1 MNFRQLRTEGNCKVS
16 REMPYYNLDM
26 IVSLGYR
33 VKSKIVTNFRRWST
47 EYLKE
52 YMIKVLQMI
61 MRV

>member
-1 MNFRQLRTEGNCKVS
+1 MS